1 MFSMIPVY
9 YHAFQLITVSC
20 VWILSNRARVDGWDK
35 TFGRRASTVQGEMH
49 LVKNTILLQ
58 GCLYLI
64 DVPHLYLL
72 CIALNYLSSHWLRAY
87 GYFANQ
93 RNQNINRLI
102 CRLCVQCMIS
112 KGNVK
117 LCSLWWHLSKFFSK
131 QCIIKQ
137 YY

>member
-1 MFSMIPVY
+1 MDEIRHLEGELQQY
-9 YHAFQLITVSC
+9 
-20 VWILSNRARVDGWDK
+20 RV
-35 TFGRRASTVQGEMH
+35 RCISP
-49 LVKNTILLQ
+49 ILLQ

-93 RNQNINRLI
+93 RNQSINRLI

-117 LCSLWWHLSKFFSK
+117 LCSL
-131 QCIIKQ
+131 
-137 YY
+137 